1 MLAGGVQKVGNP
13 KESTDACNVLS
24 TLLQTFI
31 SAGGGV
37 DIFSTD
43 GGVDAANDDIK
54 VSLFMSFM
62 SLADNCVPITRP
74 LSIPIPPLPIFRH
87 LLSAFLFFLS
97 PIKNEKLFHK
107 YILDF
112 QIIFFF

>member
-43 GGVDAANDDIK
+43 GGVDAANNDIK

-74 LSIPIPPLPIFRH
+74 LSIPIPPLQTFVECLPF
-87 LLSAFLFFLS
+87 SF
-97 PIKNEKLFHK
+97 PNQK
-107 YILDF
+107 
-112 QIIFFF
+112 